1 MLVLQE
7 IRHILIGALFL
18 ASGINLSAQQCTF
31 DPGEELR
38 SIINYLEF
46 SQQKDSDPPYYFKGE
61 WPCYIENLRS
71 IPLLGKRGKRAYDS
85 NCMLSSLVFN
95 ILAEYALQHADD
107 DQVKKLLSDA
117 IGNFEYYRIG
127 DVFHFW
133 HELERAEH
141 LQKKKHKE
149 NPEKYYQ
156 RRANNFYYRSR
167 LIHGMMN
174 LCPDLD
180 DASSVWLSYHL
191 YNEIFET
198 DSMSIP
204 ESPGKYLDKYTDLN
218 RKNESFYNETNSH
231 GIETGAFLTW
241 FRDEEKTGLRYFYP
255 GEGYYVPFGTND
267 KDAVVNANIL
277 YSLTVLNDTMYPSYR
292 NAAKWINFCFRK
304 NKFKTAGN
312 YYPTRYTLHYA
323 TSKAFYKGCKT
334 LLESGKIIYAHL
346 LDQQLED
353 GSYPS
358 DIKTN
363 ELQATIYALNAM
375 IYLKLSGFEGLD
387 ESIIKAFNYL
397 MDKRIRDKN
406 LSWWPE
412 GVCGSGG
419 SFVRKSHVWKS
430 APYTTALVLEAISNY
445 FQR

>member
-1 MLVLQE
+1 
-7 IRHILIGALFL
+7 
-18 ASGINLSAQQCTF
+18 
-31 DPGEELR
+31 
-38 SIINYLEF
+38 
-46 SQQKDSDPPYYFKGE
+46 
-61 WPCYIENLRS
+61 
-71 IPLLGKRGKRAYDS
+71 
-85 NCMLSSLVFN
+85 
-95 ILAEYALQHADD
+95 
-107 DQVKKLLSDA
+107 
-117 IGNFEYYRIG
+117 
-127 DVFHFW
+127 
-133 HELERAEH
+133 
-141 LQKKKHKE
+141 
-149 NPEKYYQ
+149 
-156 RRANNFYYRSR
+156 
-167 LIHGMMN
+167 
-174 LCPDLD
+174 
-180 DASSVWLSYHL
+180 
-191 YNEIFET
+191 
-198 DSMSIP
+198 
-204 ESPGKYLDKYTDLN
+204 
-218 RKNESFYNETNSH
+218 
-231 GIETGAFLTW
+231 
-241 FRDEEKTGLRYFYP
+241 
-255 GEGYYVPFGTND
+255 
-267 KDAVVNANIL
+267 
-277 YSLTVLNDTMYPSYR
+277 MYPSYR
-292 NAAKWINFCFRK
+292 NAAKCINFCFRK